1 MDNNSKE
8 REAFMRLHAGLPR
21 QGPGSDVCTAETLGR
36 LPALP
41 ADAKIFDLGCGPGRA
56 SLVLAYMLKQ
66 KIVCVD
72 KEESFLEQ
80 LRETAKQ
87 RKLDQYIETRCGD
100 MATVEA
106 DLGSIDL
113 IWSEGAIYC
122 VGFDRALESWRPLL
136 SKTGMVA
143 CTELSWFSDERA
155 PEAVA
160 FWKKHYPEMRSVAEN
175 LEAVEWPGYTC
186 IEHFTIPDSCWWS
199 EYYDPLEKN
208 IEKLKADA
216 GSDEDLKTAIA
227 NAEEEI
233 DIYRKFGEQYGY
245 EFYLLQK

>member
-1 MDNNSKE
+1 MESNSKE
-8 REAFMRLHAGLPR
+8 HDALMKLHAGLPR
-21 QGPGSDVCTAETLGR
+21 QGPGSDVCTAETFMR

-41 ADAKIFDLGCGPGRA
+41 PDAKVFDLGCGPGRA
-56 SLVLAYMLKQ
+56 SLVLAYMLKK

-80 LRETAKQ
+80 LRATAEQ
-87 RKLDQYIETRCGD
+87 RKLSEYIETRCGD
-100 MATVEA
+100 MATVSA

-136 SKTGMVA
+136 SKTGVVA
-143 CTELSWFSDERA
+143 CTELSWFGDERA

-160 FWKKHYPEMRSVAEN
+160 FWNKNYPEMRSVAEN
-175 LEAVEWPGYTC
+175 LEAIEWPGYTC
-186 IEHFTIPDSCWWS
+186 IEHFTIPDSCWWD
-199 EYYDPLEKN
+199 EYYTPLEKN
-208 IEKLKADA
+208 IEKLKAETEK
-216 GSDEDLKTAIA
+216 DEALKAVVA
-227 NAEEEI
+227 NAEAEI
-233 DIYRKFGEQYGY
+233 DLYRKHGDQYGY